1 MTNEEKAVRDFEV
14 WAPQASSGVE
24 LLLGDERVPLT
35 RGDGGWWR
43 ASAPADPGTPYWF
56 SLDGGDPRPDPRSRR
71 LPEGPHGPSAV
82 FDPTAFSWSDAQWT
96 GVELADSV
104 IYELHVGTFTAEGT
118 LDAALARLDHLVDL
132 GITLVELLPLASFP
146 GVNGWGYDGVA
157 PYAVH
162 EPYGGPEAL
171 QRFVDACHAKG
182 LGVCLDVVYNHLGP
196 DGNYLGEFGPY
207 FTDRYETPWGWAI
220 NLDGPQ
226 SDPVH
231 AFVVDNALMW
241 LRDFHIDAL
250 RLDAVHELYD
260 SRALPVLED
269 LSQRVDALAAE
280 VGRPLTLIA
289 ESDRNDPSTVSPRG
303 PGGAGG
309 TGLHAQWA
317 DDIHHGLHAALTGE
331 SQGYYGDFATPGA
344 LAKVLTTPFFH
355 DGTWSSFRG
364 RSHGRPVDP
373 AHTPGWRFVASLQ
386 THDQVGNRMTG
397 ERLSHLLSPGVL
409 ACGAA
414 LLLTSAYTPML
425 FMGEEWGASTP
436 WQYFTDHTDP
446 ELARAVQEGRKNE
459 FASHGW
465 DRDDVPDPQAPE
477 TVEHSRLDWDEV
489 HTGTHARLLDW
500 YRSLIAL
507 RHLAPE
513 LHDGRLDAVDVQHD
527 VESGVLVMTRGR
539 YRTVVNLADAER
551 SVPLDGADAASYPVL
566 LAWEPEGTT
575 VRDGALT
582 LPAASAAVL
591 GPPATA

>member
-1 MTNEEKAVRDFEV
+1 MTNEEKTVREFEV

-24 LLLGDERVPLT
+24 LLLGDERVALT
-35 RGDGGWWR
+35 RDDGGWWR
-43 ASAPADPGTPYWF
+43 ASAPAAPGAPYWF

-71 LPEGPHGPSAV
+71 LPEGPHGASAV
-82 FDPTAFSWSDAQWT
+82 FDPTGFAWTDEQWS
-96 GVELADSV
+96 GVELSDSV

-132 GITLVELLPLASFP
+132 GVTLVELLPLASFP

-207 FTDRYETPWGWAI
+207 FTDRYETPWGWAL

-241 LRDFHIDAL
+241 LRDFHVDAL

-269 LSQRVDALAAE
+269 LSQQVDALAAE

-344 LAKVLTTPFFH
+344 LTKVLTTPFFH

-364 RSHGRPVDP
+364 RSHGRPVDR

-446 ELARAVQEGRKNE
+446 ELAKAVQEGRKNE

-465 DRDDVPDPQAPE
+465 DRDEVPDPQAPE

-489 HTGTHARLLDW
+489 HTGTHGRLLDW

-507 RHLAPE
+507 RHRASE
-513 LHDGRLDAVDVQHD
+513 LHDGRLDAVEVQHD

-539 YRTVVNLADAER
+539 YRTVVNLADDER
-551 SVPLDGADAASYPVL
+551 SVPLDGGDAATYPVL

-582 LPAASAAVL
+582 LPATSAAVL
-591 GPPATA
+591 GPTARA